1 MSEEKKYTI
10 TDEERQRRRERAIQL
25 HKEGRLGGSKYG
37 KQGGRPRKVRAS
49 EIVAQAA
56 QEHADEIVKAM
67 RDGLRAKQP
76 SIRLQAARQWLEVES
91 KEHDLK
97 VKEDRALEQ
106 LSTEELVEAV
116 AERFARL
123 AATGAIPGSYD
134 ADVQDAEEV
143 EPAREL
149 EGPSE
154 ADSGEDGPERAAE
167 NGEAAGRSGTSPFAR
182 RPTD

>member
-1 MSEEKKYTI
+1 MSEKPKYTI
-10 TDEERQRRRERAIQL
+10 TDEERQRRRDRALQL

-37 KQGGRPRKVRAS
+37 KQGGRPKKIRAS
-49 EIVAQAA
+49 EIVAQQA

-91 KEHDLK
+91 KEYDLK

-106 LSTEELVEAV
+106 LSTEELVEAI

-123 AATGAIPGSYD
+123 SDTGSIPAFD
-134 ADVQDAEEV
+134 ADISDAEELGPAGELAEGTDET
-143 EPAREL
+143 EPGEVGQDDVA
-149 EGPSE
+149 
-154 ADSGEDGPERAAE
+154 EDGSGTR
-167 NGEAAGRSGTSPFAR
+167 GSGTSPFAR
-182 RPTD
+182 RTPD